1 MLKSNGIPWAVFLC
15 FASLAAACGG
25 DDSGPA
31 APTTGEP
38 EAVTLTGTWAGSF
51 AGQVISSDRVGAE
64 LEQSQGSHGER
75 NTSGTWSALVRLPPV
90 PGAPAEV
97 ELGGVVT
104 GNATGGTAELLF
116 AIEGFPD
123 YFPEG
128 CGLSVSVS
136 SFDAMTMEATWST
149 NDQCRPPAV
158 DEGAMTLMRQ

>member
-1 MLKSNGIPWAVFLC
+1 MPKSNRVLWIVLTC
-15 FASLAAACGG
+15 FASLATACGG
-25 DDSGPA
+25 DDSGPT
-31 APTTGEP
+31 APTTVQP
-38 EAVTLTGTWAGSF
+38 EAVTLTGTWAGTF
-51 AGQVISSDRVGAE
+51 QGQVISSDRVGAE

-128 CGLSVSVS
+128 CGLSLSVS
-136 SFDAMTMEATWST
+136 SFDATTLEATWNT
-149 NDQCRPPAV
+149 NGQCQPPAV
-158 DEGAMTLMRQ
+158 DEGTMTLLRQ

>member
-1 MLKSNGIPWAVFLC
+1 MLKSSRALWLVLAC
-15 FASLAAACGG
+15 FVSPAAACGG

-31 APTTGEP
+31 GPTPVEP

-51 AGQVISSDRVGAE
+51 DGQVISSDRVGAE

-75 NTSGTWSALVRLPPV
+75 NTSGTWSAMVRLPPV
-90 PGAPAEV
+90 PGAPTEV

-116 AIEGFPD
+116 AIEGFAD

-136 SFDAMTMEATWST
+136 SFDATTMEASWTT
-149 NDQCRPPAV
+149 NDQCQPPAV
-158 DEGAMTLMRQ
+158 DEGMMVLMRQ